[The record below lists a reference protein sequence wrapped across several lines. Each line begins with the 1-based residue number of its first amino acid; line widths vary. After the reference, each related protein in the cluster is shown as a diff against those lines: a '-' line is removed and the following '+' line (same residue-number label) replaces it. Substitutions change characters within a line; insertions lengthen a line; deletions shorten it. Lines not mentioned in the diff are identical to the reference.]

1 MERIRLPE
9 QVIVPLTYEGT
20 RLEETGE
27 GVMFLTQD
35 MHGQE
40 IVKARVRLLP
50 EPLPVHGN
58 ANHSHWICGRT
69 TDQNRRYGCWLPLP
83 EAAGPGRALEG

>member
-27 GVMFLTQD
+27 GVMFLCKTCMGKKLSNPESGCSRNRSPCTATQLALTLTD
-35 MHGQE
+35 MRQNYGPKQTL
-40 IVKARVRLLP
+40 RVSATP
-50 EPLPVHGN
+50 
-58 ANHSHWICGRT
+58 A
-69 TDQNRRYGCWLPLP
+69 
-83 EAAGPGRALEG
+83 